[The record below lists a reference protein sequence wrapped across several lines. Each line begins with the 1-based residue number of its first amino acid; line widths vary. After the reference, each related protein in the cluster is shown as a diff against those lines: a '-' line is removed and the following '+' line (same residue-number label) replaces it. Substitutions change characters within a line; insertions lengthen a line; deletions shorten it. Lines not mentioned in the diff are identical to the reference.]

1 MVWNELHSSLLSQA
15 LEKILGRP
23 EKGSIAFVR
32 CLSPAVVEKLAADPS
47 FAPRDWQV
55 WRVADRKVPEART
68 ITADHA
74 VELREAKDN
83 PLVLL
88 VDTGR
93 AGAGMDG
100 IFSAAREVDEAG
112 LFKEAMAR
120 AGREVTQRLS
130 SGDRRFAEQA
140 IKKARGHGNRF
151 SVPPWTEFDLLV
163 RVAVQS
169 RPPGELL
176 HLIGLWPIAG
186 CDDGIP
192 ADAIDVSRMFVDR
205 LLGTAVA
212 GLPPAQR
219 MAALR
224 LQYSSPQQKA
234 ELERFL
240 RHAATESR
248 QTALER
254 LGESRNLW
262 IGPLQVEGAA
272 ESVHSISL
280 VPWRTGTGKLAKWSG
295 LSEDAQA
302 EDTPIP
308 VLVLDPEAD
317 KNGNYS
323 KLEVRWKVRPEN
335 LEKGAVQYRVS
346 VLTDLDEELTS
357 REISHSSKKEENC
370 RFSNDDF
377 SMLNDDALVSAKVV
391 VSVIGS
397 PEVEPQESDEFQI
410 RFGAPG
416 SEPSNGVGKKFRT
429 FSEAVIELDDAETVA
444 ALAASI
450 EPLPVD
456 GKGFLLLRPPS
467 AAAVTGSIPRL

>member
-1 MVWNELHSSLLSQA
+1 MVWNELHSTLLSQA
-15 LEKILGRP
+15 FEKLLGRP
-23 EKGSIAFVR
+23 ERGSIAFVR
-32 CLSPAVVEKLAADPS
+32 CLSPAVVEMLGADPH

-55 WRVADRKVPEART
+55 CRVADRRVPEART
-68 ITADHA
+68 ITADQA
-74 VELREAKDN
+74 VELREAKDK
-83 PLVLL
+83 PVLLL

-100 IFSAAREVDEAG
+100 IFSAAREVDEAS

-120 AGREVTQRLS
+120 AGREITQRLAS
-130 SGDRRFAEQA
+130 DDRRFAEQA
-140 IKKARGHGNRF
+140 IRKARGHGNRF

-163 RVAVQS
+163 RVADQS
-169 RPPGELL
+169 RPPGEML

-186 CDDGIP
+186 SDDGVP
-192 ADAIDVSRMFVDR
+192 AGALDVSRMFVDR

-212 GLPPAQR
+212 GLPPSQR

-224 LQYSSPQQKA
+224 LQYSSPEQRA

-248 QTALER
+248 QSALER
-254 LGESRNLW
+254 LGQSQNLW
-262 IGPLQVEGAA
+262 VGPLQVEGAA
-272 ESVHSISL
+272 ESIHSISL

-295 LSEDAQA
+295 LSEEGQA
-302 EDTPIP
+302 EDTPVP

-335 LEKGAVQYRVS
+335 LEKGAAQYRVA

-357 REISHSSKKEENC
+357 REVSHSAKKEENC

-377 SMLNDDALVSAKVV
+377 SMLNEDALVSAKVV

-397 PEVEPQESDEFQI
+397 PDVEPQESDEFQI
-410 RFGAPG
+410 RFGATG
-416 SEPSNGVGKKFRT
+416 SEQSSGVGKKFRT
-429 FSEAVIELDDAETVA
+429 FSEAVIDL
-444 ALAASI
+444 
-450 EPLPVD
+450 EPVIDFSHKKPV
-456 GKGFLLLRPPS
+456 FF
-467 AAAVTGSIPRL
+467 I